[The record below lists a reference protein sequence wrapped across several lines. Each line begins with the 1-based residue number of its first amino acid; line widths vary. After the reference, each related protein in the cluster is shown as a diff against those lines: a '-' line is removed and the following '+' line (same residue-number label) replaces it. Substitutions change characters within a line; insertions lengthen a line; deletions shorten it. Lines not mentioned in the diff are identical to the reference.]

1 MKSRLLSFSVL
12 LAAPF
17 AFAAEGPLKE
27 KALAL
32 SASNKDSVLFLS
44 AVVEIEVTASDNPA
58 QKEERKLE
66 VLGTV
71 IAKDGLI
78 VVPLSTLDVAST
90 IDGRMVKGPQGPIK
104 LSAKVAFKDTDHDLA
119 FIRPE
124 KPADVK
130 LTPVD
135 TANSATMDVQD
146 DVIIL
151 SRLGKDLNREP
162 VVMTNE
168 IIALV
173 TKPRIFGKIGTQSL
187 GTPVFNQDGK
197 FLGIGINRFGP
208 KGDSEGQGPAPP
220 TSSSPPP
227 TCWSPAPR
235 PSDPLRLEDAL
246 GFRKLPKL
254 TWRSPVRSW
263 SCSSFEAL
271 QSPRIV
277 STIGL
282 SRVRRIIGK
291 SSPASNLRR
300 EAGSRE
306 DLVRRVSSPAK
317 AS

>member
-1 MKSRLLSFSVL
+1 V
-12 LAAPF
+12 
-17 AFAAEGPLKE
+17 AEGPLKE

-124 KPADVK
+124 KTADVK

-254 TWRSPVRSW
+254 TWRSPV
-263 SCSSFEAL
+263 
-271 QSPRIV
+271 QS
-277 STIGL
+277 
-282 SRVRRIIGK
+282 
-291 SSPASNLRR
+291 
-300 EAGSRE
+300 
-306 DLVRRVSSPAK
+306 
-317 AS
+317 